1 MLLLFFLIWII
12 LNGRVTAEI
21 VIFGGLISA
30 LLFLFL
36 GRIFGW
42 NLRREGTLYRNL
54 PVFLAY
60 VLCLIPEIAK
70 AAWAVARLALSPRRR
85 PDPVLVEF
93 DSGLPGTVQ
102 NVLLAN
108 AITLTPGTIT
118 VSQKNGHF
126 VIHCL
131 RPEYGEGLSDCSFVR
146 ILRKMKGI

>member
-1 MLLLFFLIWII
+1 MLLLFFILWII

-21 VIFGGLISA
+21 LIFGCLISA

-36 GRIFGW
+36 WKMFGW
-42 NLRREGTLYRNL
+42 NFRRERTFLGNF

-60 VLCLIPEIAK
+60 VFCLIWEIVK
-70 AAWAVARLALSPRRR
+70 AALAVAGLALSPRRR

-93 DSGLPGTVQ
+93 DSDLKGSFR

-118 VSQKNGHF
+118 VSQKDGHF
-126 VIHCL
+126 IIHCL
-131 RPEYGEGLSDCSFVR
+131 RPEYGEGLDKCSFAR
-146 ILRKMKGI
+146 ILKKMKSF